1 MLPDYI
7 EQAEQISTTSKNKNS
22 LWQKLIYFYQERLFS
37 TLSQKDTQIQM
48 KSIFNVQFTDYYINS
63 HNLKKTTKVSQLYA
77 RLSIFQLFC

>member
-37 TLSQKDTQIQM
+37 ILSQKDTQIQM
-48 KSIFNVQFTDYYINS
+48 KSIFNVQFTDYHINCQ
-63 HNLKKTTKVSQLYA
+63 KK
-77 RLSIFQLFC
+77 F

>member
-37 TLSQKDTQIQM
+37 ILSQKDTQIQM

-63 HNLKKTTKVSQLYA
+63 HNLKKKL
-77 RLSIFQLFC
+77 LK